1 MANRPVS
8 RKKNIT
14 GSGSVDRRGSGI
26 SGGGSSGGGTRGNFG
41 GGGSGSLVKLI
52 IIIAIVLLSGGGG
65 LGALL
70 GGNGSSSSNS
80 TMDTVNTIGTV
91 ASMFLSDGYTSTA
104 ESGNSGWSSQ
114 PNTGVLNERV
124 DSSARAKYT
133 KVSGWGKSTYT
144 IMVYMCGTDLESR
157 SGMASK
163 DIQEMLDAN
172 VSNNINLLIYTG
184 GCTNWK
190 KSGISSST
198 NQIYQV
204 KKGKLTL
211 VKDDIGDL
219 SMTDPNT
226 LSSFIKWSGNNYP
239 ADRYALILWDH
250 GGGSVSGFGY
260 DEKHKSAGSM
270 NLAKIN
276 QALTDGGLKYDFVG
290 FDACLM
296 ATVETGLVLNSHSD
310 YMIAS
315 EETEPGIGWY
325 YTDWLTELNK
335 DTSMSTLEI
344 GQNIIDDYISRCQS
358 QCPGNKTTLS
368 LVDLAEL
375 SATVPADLRNFA
387 ATTTEM
393 IESQQY
399 QAVST
404 ARSSTREF
412 NQSKIDQIDLIDF
425 AIKMNCMEGDEL
437 AQSLKGAVKYNRT
450 SSSINNAYG
459 LSIYFPYRNTGKV
472 DNMVHTYD
480 AIGMDDSYS
489 ECIQKFASMAY
500 YGQAVNGT
508 SSSPSSMLYGTG
520 NSTAVDSAEI
530 VLELLDLFMTT
541 NGRDN
546 TEFLDRGVDINDAAE
561 YIVDNNINP
570 EDIQWTTNSA
580 GDKVITLT
588 ENQWSNV
595 QAVDVSMFVDDG
607 EGYIDLGLDNA
618 FEWDESGNLLA
629 PTDRSWLA
637 IDGQIVAY
645 YHIDTTGDSDDYTIT
660 GRVPVYLNGERAELI
675 IVFDSANE
683 NGYVAGACFDYHD
696 GDVEVAAKNLTELQ
710 PGDTLD
716 FICDYYSYDGTFNDS
731 YYLGEQMTVT
741 TDMSDMQISNLVIE
755 DKDILVSFAFTDT
768 YGNVLYTDGLKE

>member
-14 GSGSVDRRGSGI
+14 GSGSVNRRGSGI
-26 SGGGSSGGGTRGNFG
+26 SGGSSGGGTRGNFG

-70 GGNGSSSSNS
+70 GGDGSSSSNS
-80 TMDTVNTIGTV
+80 TTNTINTVATV
-91 ASMFLSDGYTSTA
+91 ASLFLDDGYTSVT

-114 PNTGVLNERV
+114 ANTGRLDETV
-124 DSSARAKYT
+124 DSSARQKYT
-133 KVSGWGKSTYT
+133 QIRGGGKDTYT

-157 SGMASK
+157 SSMASK
-163 DIQEMLDAN
+163 DIQEMLNADI
-172 VSNNINLLIYTG
+172 SNNINLLIYTG
-184 GCTNWK
+184 GCKNWNN
-190 KSGISSST
+190 STVSSYT

-204 KKGKLTL
+204 KKGKLNL
-211 VKDDIGDL
+211 VKDNIGDL
-219 SMTDPNT
+219 TMTDPDT
-226 LSSFIKWSGNNYP
+226 LSSFIKWSGSNYP
-239 ADRYALILWDH
+239 ADRYSLIFWDH
-250 GGGSVSGFGY
+250 GGGSVTGYGY
-260 DEKHKSAGSM
+260 DEKHASAGSM
-270 NLAKIN
+270 NLSEIN
-276 QALTDGGLKYDFVG
+276 DALKDGGLKFDFVG

-296 ATVETGLVLNSHSD
+296 ATVETGLMLDAHSD

-325 YTDWLTELNK
+325 YTNWLSELGD

-344 GQNIIDDYISRCQS
+344 GQNIIDDYISKCSS

-375 SATVPADLRNFA
+375 SATVPQDLREFA
-387 ATTTEM
+387 SYTTEL
-393 IESQQY
+393 IESKDY
-399 QAVST
+399 QSVST
-404 ARSSTREF
+404 ARASTREF
-412 NQSKIDQIDLIDF
+412 NSSKIDQIDLIDF
-425 AIKMNCMEGDEL
+425 AIKMNSGEGDAL
-437 AQSLKGAVKYNRT
+437 AKSLKGAVKYNKT
-450 SSSINNAYG
+450 STSMNNAYG

-472 DNMVHTYD
+472 DNMVTTYNE
-480 AIGMDDSYS
+480 IGMDDSYS

-500 YGQAVNGT
+500 YGQAASGTASSPGSILTSGGSGT
-508 SSSPSSMLYGTG
+508 SLDTTEVVLDVLNLFLSNRSG
-520 NSTAVDSAEI
+520 DS
-530 VLELLDLFMTT
+530 
-541 NGRDN
+541 

-588 ENQWSNV
+588 ENQWDNV

-607 EGYIDLGLDNA
+607 AGYIDLGLDNA
-618 FEWDESGNLLA
+618 FDWDESGHLLA

-660 GRVPVYLNGERAELI
+660 GRVPCYLNGERADLI
-675 IVFDSANE
+675 LVFDSANE
-683 NGYVAGACFDYHD
+683 NGYVAGASFDYRE
-696 GDVEVAAKNLTELQ
+696 GETEVVAKNLTELQ
-710 PGDTLD
+710 QGDTID
-716 FICDYYSYDGTFNDS
+716 FVCDYYSYDGTHNDS
-731 YYLGEQMTVT
+731 YYLGDQMTVT
-741 TDMSDMQISNLVIE
+741 GDMSDMQISNLVIE
-755 DKDILVSFAFTDT
+755 DKDIVVSFAFTDI
-768 YGNVLYTDGLKE
+768 YGNVLYTEGLEE

>member
-26 SGGGSSGGGTRGNFG
+26 SGGGGGTRGSFSG

-80 TMDTVNTIGTV
+80 TMDTVNTIATV

-172 VSNNINLLIYTG
+172 VSKDINLLVYTG

-296 ATVETGLVLNSHSD
+296 ATVETGLMLNSHSD

-325 YTDWLTELNK
+325 YTDWLTELDK

-500 YGQAVNGT
+500 YGQAVSGT

-660 GRVPVYLNGERAELI
+660 GRVPVYLNDERAELI